1 LGLVSPSTLLCRS
14 WFPNQTQNIHILWLR
29 KGLFVP
35 DAVDNKD
42 YMRAP
47 ASTPWRTIIVSDK
60 ATDVLASKIILNL
73 NEPSKIAKTSWIKP
87 MKYMGLWWE
96 MQIGKTS
103 WNYTDNLDVR
113 LPNGEM
119 IPNGRHAANTENVK
133 PTLMPLN
140 L

>member
-1 LGLVSPSTLLCRS
+1 M
-14 WFPNQTQNIHILWLR
+14 
-29 KGLFVP
+29 P
-35 DAVDNKD
+35 DAVGNKD

-47 ASTPWRTIIVSDK
+47 ASTPPLRNIIVSDK

-73 NEPSKIAKTSWIKP
+73 NEPSKIAKTAWIKP

-96 MQIGKTS
+96 MHVSITS

-133 PTLMPLN
+133 PTLMPFN